1 MTGPKL
7 RRACIMGHP
16 VAQSRSPMLHGYWL
30 KTLGIDGAYE
40 RADVTP
46 EDFPAFFRDLPGHG
60 FVGGNIT
67 KPHKEAAFR
76 LVDRREGAA
85 AAIGAVN
92 TVWFE
97 DGALI
102 GGNTD
107 YLGYLAHADD
117 RAPGWDRA
125 GGRAVVLGAGGA
137 ARGVVYGL
145 RERGLDIALVNR
157 TRARAEELAKDFGS
171 HVTVHA
177 PGEVPRLLAGAILLT
192 NTSSLGALGQPPLD
206 IDLSPLKG
214 DAVVYD
220 INYVPLETAL
230 LTAARQRGLRTVDGL
245 GMLLHQ
251 AVPAFAKWF
260 GVVPKVT
267 AAQRAL
273 LEADIR
279 AKTGAKTG

>member
-1 MTGPKL
+1 MTAL

-16 VAQSRSPMLHGYWL
+16 VTQSRSPMLHGYWL
-30 KTLGIDGAYE
+30 KTLKVEGAYE
-40 RADVTP
+40 RADVPP

-67 KPHKEAAFR
+67 KPHKEPAFR

-85 AAIGAVN
+85 ETIGAVN

-97 DGALI
+97 NGTLV

-117 RAPGWDRA
+117 QAPGWDAA
-125 GGRAVVLGAGGA
+125 GGLAVVLGAGGA
-137 ARGVVYGL
+137 ARAVVYGL
-145 RERGLDIALVNR
+145 RERGLDVALINR
-157 TRARAEELAKDFGS
+157 TRARAEELAKAFAPHVRVHDF
-171 HVTVHA
+171 V
-177 PGEVPRLLAGAILLT
+177 ELPRLMRDAMLLT
-192 NTSSLGALGQPPLD
+192 NTSALGALGQPPLE
-206 IDLSPLKG
+206 IDLKPLK
-214 DAVVYD
+214 DSAVVYD
-220 INYVPLETAL
+220 INYVPIETEL
-230 LTAARQRGLRTVDGL
+230 LKAAAARGLRTVDGL

-260 GVVPKVT
+260 GIVPKVT
-267 AAQRAL
+267 PELRAL

-279 AKTGAKTG
+279 AKTGSA

>member
-1 MTGPKL
+1 MTGVP
-7 RRACIMGHP
+7 RACIMGHP

-30 KTLGIDGAYE
+30 NKLNIEGAYE
-40 RADVTP
+40 RADVPP
-46 EDFPAFFRDLPGHG
+46 ENFPAFFRDLPGHG

-85 AAIGAVN
+85 ETIGAVN

-97 DGALI
+97 NSTLV

-107 YLGYLAHADD
+107 YLGYLAHAED
-117 RAPGWDRA
+117 RAPGWDAA
-125 GGRAVVLGAGGA
+125 GGLAVVLGAGGA
-137 ARGVVYGL
+137 ARAVVYGL
-145 RERGLDIALVNR
+145 RERGLDIALINR
-157 TRARAEELAKDFGS
+157 TRPRAEELAKHFAPHVRVYDF
-171 HVTVHA
+171 A
-177 PGEVPRLLAGAILLT
+177 KLPRLMREAVLLT
-192 NTSSLGALGQPPLD
+192 NTSALGALGQPPLE
-206 IDLSPLKG
+206 IDLAPLK
-214 DAVVYD
+214 DTAVVYD
-220 INYVPLETAL
+220 INYVPLETDL
-230 LTAARQRGLRTVDGL
+230 IKAAAARGLRTVDGL

-267 AAQRAL
+267 AELRAL

-279 AKTGAKTG
+279 AKTGV

>member
-1 MTGPKL
+1 MTL

-30 KTLGIDGAYE
+30 ETLQVEGAYE
-40 RADVTP
+40 RADVPP

-67 KPHKEAAFR
+67 KPHKEPAFR

-85 AAIGAVN
+85 EAIGAVN

-97 DGALI
+97 KGSLV
-102 GGNTD
+102 GGNSD

-117 RAPGWDRA
+117 QAPGWDKA
-125 GGRAVVLGAGGA
+125 GGLAVVLGAGGA
-137 ARGVVYGL
+137 ARAVVYGL
-145 RERGLDIALVNR
+145 RERGLDIALLNR
-157 TRARAEELAKDFGS
+157 TRARAEDLAKAFAPQVRVHDF
-171 HVTVHA
+171 A
-177 PGEVPRLLAGAILLT
+177 ELPRLMRDAVLLT
-192 NTSSLGALGQPPLD
+192 NTSALGALGQPPLD
-206 IDLSPLKG
+206 VDLKPLK
-214 DAVVYD
+214 DSAVVYD
-220 INYVPLETAL
+220 INYVPLETEL
-230 LTAARQRGLRTVDGL
+230 LKAAVARGLRTVDGL

-260 GVVPKVT
+260 GIVPKVT
-267 AAQRAL
+267 AEQRAL

-279 AKTGAKTG
+279 AKTESR

>member
-1 MTGPKL
+1 MTVL

-16 VAQSRSPMLHGYWL
+16 VTQSRSPMLHGYWL
-30 KTLGIDGAYE
+30 KTLRVEGAYE
-40 RADVTP
+40 RADVPP
-46 EDFPAFFRDLPGHG
+46 EQFPAFFRDLPGHG

-85 AAIGAVN
+85 ETIGAVN

-97 DGALI
+97 NGSLI

-117 RAPGWDRA
+117 CAPGWGAA
-125 GGRAVVLGAGGA
+125 GGLAVVLGAGGA
-137 ARGVVYGL
+137 ARAVVYGL
-145 RERGLDIALVNR
+145 CERGLDVALINR
-157 TRARAEELAKDFGS
+157 TRARAEELAKAFASHVRVHDFG
-171 HVTVHA
+171 
-177 PGEVPRLLAGAILLT
+177 ELPRLMRDAALLT
-192 NTSSLGALGQPPLD
+192 NTSTLGALAQPPLE
-206 IDLSPLKG
+206 IDLGALRD

-220 INYVPLETAL
+220 INYVPLETEL
-230 LTAARQRGLRTVDGL
+230 LKAAAARGLRTVDGL

-260 GVVPKVT
+260 GIVPKVT
-267 AAQRAL
+267 SELRAL

-279 AKTGAKTG
+279 ATTGSA

>member
-1 MTGPKL
+1 MTL

-30 KTLGIDGAYE
+30 KTLQVEGAYE
-40 RADVTP
+40 RADVP
-46 EDFPAFFRDLPGHG
+46 PADFPAFFRNLAGHG

-85 AAIGAVN
+85 ETIGAVN

-97 DGALI
+97 NGALV

-107 YLGYLAHADD
+107 YLGYLAHADEQ
-117 RAPGWDRA
+117 APGWDKA
-125 GGRAVVLGAGGA
+125 GGLAVVLGAGGA
-137 ARGVVYGL
+137 ARAVVYGL
-145 RERGLDIALVNR
+145 RARGLAIALINR
-157 TRARAEELAKDFGS
+157 TRPRAEELASAFGS
-171 HVTVHA
+171 SVRVHEFA
-177 PGEVPRLLAGAILLT
+177 ELPRLMRDAVLLT
-192 NTSSLGALGQPPLD
+192 NTSALGALGQPPLE
-206 IDLSPLKG
+206 INLAPLK
-214 DAVVYD
+214 DSAVVYD
-220 INYVPLETAL
+220 INYVPLETEL
-230 LTAARQRGLRTVDGL
+230 LKAAGARGLRTVDGL

-260 GVVPKVT
+260 GIVPKVT
-267 AAQRAL
+267 PEQRAL

-279 AKTGAKTG
+279 AKTGRA

>member
-1 MTGPKL
+1 MTAL

-16 VAQSRSPMLHGYWL
+16 VTQSRSPMLHGYWL
-30 KTLGIDGAYE
+30 KTLKVEGAYE
-40 RADVTP
+40 RADVPP

-67 KPHKEAAFR
+67 KPHKEPAFR

-85 AAIGAVN
+85 ATIGAVN

-97 DGALI
+97 NGALV

-117 RAPGWDRA
+117 QAPGWDAA
-125 GGRAVVLGAGGA
+125 GGLAVVLGAGGA
-137 ARGVVYGL
+137 ARAVVYGL
-145 RERGLDIALVNR
+145 RERGLDIALINR
-157 TRARAEELAKDFGS
+157 TRARAEELAKAFAGHVRVHDF
-171 HVTVHA
+171 A
-177 PGEVPRLLAGAILLT
+177 ELPRLMRDAILLT
-192 NTSSLGALGQPPLD
+192 NTSALGALGQPPLE
-206 IDLSPLKG
+206 IDLRPLR
-214 DAVVYD
+214 DSAVVYD
-220 INYVPLETAL
+220 INYVPIETEL
-230 LTAARQRGLRTVDGL
+230 LKAAAACGLRTVDGL

-260 GVVPKVT
+260 GIVPKVT
-267 AAQRAL
+267 AELRAL

-279 AKTGAKTG
+279 AKTGSA

>member
-1 MTGPKL
+1 MTASL

-30 KTLGIDGAYE
+30 RTLGVAGTYD
-40 RADVTP
+40 RADVAP
-46 EDFPAFFRDLPGHG
+46 QDFPAFFRDLPGHG

-85 AAIGAVN
+85 DTIGAVN

-97 DGALI
+97 DGTLV

-107 YLGYLAHADD
+107 YLGFLAHADD
-117 RAPGWDRA
+117 RAPGWDA
-125 GGRAVVLGAGGA
+125 PGGLALVLGAGGA
-137 ARGVVYGL
+137 ARAIVYGL
-145 RERGLDIALVNR
+145 RERGLDVALVNR
-157 TRARAEELAKDFGS
+157 TRARAEELARDFAPR
-171 HVTVHA
+171 VRVH
-177 PGEVPRLLAGAILLT
+177 GIDELPRLLADAVLLT
-192 NTSSLGALGQPPLD
+192 NATALGALGQPPLT
-206 IDLSPLKG
+206 IDLGPLRAG
-214 DAVVYD
+214 AVVYD
-220 INYVPLETAL
+220 INYVPLETDLIKA
-230 LTAARQRGLRTVDGL
+230 AARRGLRTVDGL

-260 GVVPKVT
+260 GIVPKVT
-267 AAQRAL
+267 AELRAL

-279 AKTGAKTG
+279 AKTGAG

>member
-1 MTGPKL
+1 MIAPL

-30 KTLGIDGAYE
+30 KILRVEGAYE
-40 RADVTP
+40 RADVAP

-85 AAIGAVN
+85 DAIGAVN

-97 DGALI
+97 NGALV

-107 YLGYLAHADD
+107 YIGYLAHADD
-117 RAPGWDRA
+117 RAPGWDA
-125 GGRAVVLGAGGA
+125 GGGLAVVLGAGGA
-137 ARGVVYGL
+137 ARAIVYGL
-145 RERGLDIALVNR
+145 RERGLDVALVNR
-157 TRARAEELAKDFGS
+157 TRARADDLARDFAPRVRVHGVDEL
-171 HVTVHA
+171 
-177 PGEVPRLLAGAILLT
+177 PRLLGDAVLLT
-192 NTSSLGALGQPPLD
+192 NATALGALGQPPLD
-206 IDLSPLKG
+206 IDLSPLKA
-214 DAVVYD
+214 DAVIYD
-220 INYVPLETAL
+220 INYVPLESEL
-230 LTAARQRGLRTVDGL
+230 LKAAAKRGLRTVDGL

-267 AAQRAL
+267 PALRAL

-279 AKTGAKTG
+279 AKTGAS

>member
-1 MTGPKL
+1 MTAV

-30 KTLGIDGAYE
+30 KTLGIEGAYD
-40 RADVTP
+40 RADVPP
-46 EDFPAFFRDLPGHG
+46 EKFPAFFRDLPGHG

-85 AAIGAVN
+85 ETIGAVN

-97 DGALI
+97 NRTLV

-117 RAPGWDRA
+117 RAPGWDA
-125 GGRAVVLGAGGA
+125 SGGLAVVLGAGGA
-137 ARGVVYGL
+137 ARAVVYGL
-145 RERGLDIALVNR
+145 RERGLDIALINR
-157 TRARAEELAKDFGS
+157 TRPRAEELAKHFASHARVYDF
-171 HVTVHA
+171 A
-177 PGEVPRLLAGAILLT
+177 ELPRLMGDAVLLT
-192 NTSSLGALGQPPLD
+192 NTSALGALGQPALE
-206 IDLSPLKG
+206 IDLTPLN
-214 DAVVYD
+214 DTAVVYD
-220 INYVPLETAL
+220 INYVPLETEL
-230 LTAARQRGLRTVDGL
+230 FKAAAARGLRTVDGL

-260 GVVPKVT
+260 GVVPTVT
-267 AAQRAL
+267 AELRAL

-279 AKTGAKTG
+279 ATTGSG

>member
-1 MTGPKL
+1 MTADL

-30 KTLGIDGAYE
+30 KTLRVEGAYE

-46 EDFPAFFRDLPGHG
+46 EDFPTFFRDLPGHG

-85 AAIGAVN
+85 DAIGAVN

-97 DGALI
+97 NGALV

-107 YLGYLAHADD
+107 YVGYLAHADD
-117 RAPGWDRA
+117 RAPGWDAA
-125 GGRAVVLGAGGA
+125 GGLAVVLGAGGA
-137 ARGVVYGL
+137 ARAIVYGL
-145 RERGLDIALVNR
+145 RGRGLDVALVNR
-157 TRARAEELAKDFGS
+157 TRARAEDLAKDFAPR
-171 HVTVHA
+171 VRVH
-177 PGEVPRLLAGAILLT
+177 GVDELPRLLRDATLLT
-192 NTSSLGALGQPPLD
+192 NATALGALGQPPLD
-206 IDLSPLKG
+206 IDLGPLKA

-220 INYVPLETAL
+220 INYVPLESEL
-230 LTAARQRGLRTVDGL
+230 LRAAAKRGLRTVDGL

-260 GVVPKVT
+260 AVVPEVT
-267 AAQRAL
+267 AELRAL

-279 AKTGAKTG
+279 AKTGVP

>member
-1 MTGPKL
+1 MSGL

-30 KTLGIDGAYE
+30 KKLNVEGAYE
-40 RADVTP
+40 RADVPP
-46 EDFPAFFRDLPGHG
+46 ENFSAFFRDLPGHG

-85 AAIGAVN
+85 ETIGAVN

-97 DGALI
+97 NGSLV

-117 RAPGWDRA
+117 QAPGWDNA
-125 GGRAVVLGAGGA
+125 GGLAVVLGAGGA
-137 ARGVVYGL
+137 ARAVVYGL
-145 RERGLDIALVNR
+145 RERGLDIALINR
-157 TRARAEELAKDFGS
+157 TRPRAEELAKHFAPQARVYDF
-171 HVTVHA
+171 A
-177 PGEVPRLLAGAILLT
+177 ELPRLMGDAVLLT
-192 NTSSLGALGQPPLD
+192 NTSALGALGQPPLE
-206 IDLSPLKG
+206 IDLTPLK
-214 DAVVYD
+214 DTAVVYD
-220 INYVPLETAL
+220 INYVPLETDL
-230 LTAARQRGLRTVDGL
+230 IKAAAARGLRTVDGL

-267 AAQRAL
+267 AELRAL
-273 LEADIR
+273 LAADIR
-279 AKTGAKTG
+279 ATTGSG

>member
-1 MTGPKL
+1 MTAV

-30 KTLGIDGAYE
+30 KKLNLEGAYE
-40 RADVTP
+40 RADVPP
-46 EDFPAFFRDLPGHG
+46 ENFSAFFRDLPGHG

-67 KPHKEAAFR
+67 KPHKEAAFW

-85 AAIGAVN
+85 ETIGAVN

-97 DGALI
+97 NGTLV

-117 RAPGWDRA
+117 CAPGWDTA
-125 GGRAVVLGAGGA
+125 GGLAVVLGAGGA
-137 ARGVVYGL
+137 ARAVVYGL
-145 RERGLDIALVNR
+145 RERGLDIALINR
-157 TRARAEELAKDFGS
+157 TRPRAEELAKHFAPQVRVYDF
-171 HVTVHA
+171 A
-177 PGEVPRLLAGAILLT
+177 ELPRVMGDAALFT
-192 NTSSLGALGQPPLD
+192 NTSALGALGQPPLE
-206 IDLSPLKG
+206 IDLTPLKA

-220 INYVPLETAL
+220 INYVPLETEL
-230 LTAARQRGLRTVDGL
+230 IKAAAARGLRTVDGL

-260 GVVPKVT
+260 GIVPKVT
-267 AAQRAL
+267 AELRAL

-279 AKTGAKTG
+279 AKTGSG

>member
-1 MTGPKL
+1 MTL

-16 VAQSRSPMLHGYWL
+16 VTQSRSPMLHGYWL
-30 KTLGIDGAYE
+30 KTLQIEGAYE
-40 RADVTP
+40 RAEVTP

-85 AAIGAVN
+85 EAIGAVN

-97 DGALI
+97 NGTLV

-117 RAPGWDRA
+117 QAPGWDAA
-125 GGRAVVLGAGGA
+125 GGLAVVLGAGGA
-137 ARGVVYGL
+137 ARAVVYGL
-145 RERGLDIALVNR
+145 RERGLEVALLNR
-157 TRARAEELAKDFGS
+157 TPARAEELAKAFGPSVRVHDFDELTRVMGDA
-171 HVTVHA
+171 V
-177 PGEVPRLLAGAILLT
+177 LLT
-192 NTSSLGALGQPPLD
+192 NTSALGALGQPPLE
-206 IDLSPLKG
+206 IDLTPLK
-214 DAVVYD
+214 DSAVVYD
-220 INYVPLETAL
+220 INYVPLETEL
-230 LTAARQRGLRTVDGL
+230 LKAAAARGLRTVDGL

-260 GVVPKVT
+260 GIVPKVT
-267 AAQRAL
+267 VEQRAL

-279 AKTGAKTG
+279 AKTAGA

>member
-1 MTGPKL
+1 MSAV
-7 RRACIMGHP
+7 RRACIMGHR

-30 KTLGIDGAYE
+30 RVLKVEGAYE
-40 RADVTP
+40 RADVPP
-46 EDFPAFFRDLPGHG
+46 EEFPAFFRDLPGHG

-85 AAIGAVN
+85 EAIGAVN

-97 DGALI
+97 NGALV

-117 RAPGWDRA
+117 SASGWDAA

-137 ARGVVYGL
+137 ARAVVYGL
-145 RERGLDIALVNR
+145 RERGLDIAVINR
-157 TRARAEELAKDFGS
+157 TRARAEELAKAFGPQ
-171 HVTVHA
+171 VRVHDLA
-177 PGEVPRLLAGAILLT
+177 ELPRLMRDAALLT
-192 NTSSLGALGQPPLD
+192 NTSALGALGQPPLE
-206 IDLSPLKG
+206 IDLAPLND

-220 INYVPLETAL
+220 INYVPLETEL
-230 LTAARQRGLRTVDGL
+230 LKAADARGLRTVDGL

-260 GVVPKVT
+260 EIVPKVT
-267 AAQRAL
+267 PELRAL

-279 AKTGAKTG
+279 AKTENA

>member
-1 MTGPKL
+1 MTIVP
-7 RRACIMGHP
+7 RACIMGHP

-30 KTLGIDGAYE
+30 KTLGIEGAYE
-40 RADVTP
+40 RADVPP
-46 EDFPAFFRDLPGHG
+46 EEFTAFFRDLPAHG

-85 AAIGAVN
+85 ETIGAVN

-97 DGALI
+97 NGTLV

-117 RAPGWDRA
+117 RAPGWDA
-125 GGRAVVLGAGGA
+125 SGGLAVVLGAGGA
-137 ARGVVYGL
+137 ARAVVYGL
-145 RERGLDIALVNR
+145 RERGLDIALINR
-157 TRARAEELAKDFGS
+157 TRPRAEELAKHFAPHVRVYDFAELP
-171 HVTVHA
+171 H
-177 PGEVPRLLAGAILLT
+177 LLRDAALLT
-192 NTSSLGALGQPPLD
+192 NTSALGALGQPPLEV
-206 IDLSPLKG
+206 DLGPLRET
-214 DAVVYD
+214 AVVYD

-230 LTAARQRGLRTVDGL
+230 IKAAAARGLRTVDGL

-260 GVVPKVT
+260 GIVPKVT
-267 AAQRAL
+267 PELRAL

-279 AKTGAKTG
+279 ATTGSG

>member
-1 MTGPKL
+1 MTTAAPP
-7 RRACIMGHP
+7 RACIMGHP

-30 KTLGIDGAYE
+30 KKLNIAGTYE

-85 AAIGAVN
+85 DTIGAVN

-107 YLGYLAHADD
+107 YLGFLAHLDE
-117 RAPGWDRA
+117 RAPGWDA
-125 GGRAVVLGAGGA
+125 SGGRAVVLGAGGA

-145 RERGLDIALVNR
+145 RERGIEIALVNR
-157 TRARAEELAKDFGS
+157 TRARAEQLAADFGPS
-171 HVTVHA
+171 LRVHDA
-177 PGEVPRLLAGAILLT
+177 SELPHLLADAVLLT
-192 NTSSLGALGQPPLD
+192 NSTVLGSLGQPALG
-206 IDLSPLKG
+206 IDLSPLKRS
-214 DAVVYD
+214 AVVYEL
-220 INYVPLETAL
+220 NYVPLETPL
-230 LTAARQRGLRTVDGL
+230 LKAAAARGLRTADGL

-260 GVVPKVT
+260 GVVPEVT
-267 AAQRAL
+267 AEQRAL
-273 LEADIR
+273 LEADIC
-279 AKTGAKTG
+279 ASTGAR